1 MRIGYLECF
10 AGVSGDMFLGALVD
24 AGADFAAMNQAAAS
38 LNLGAGLRMRK
49 VDRSGIHS
57 TKVDVLLHGEP
68 AQEGLPGTS
77 HLDLHTHEH
86 PQEHSH
92 SHDHKNEHTHSHDDH
107 EPAHKGSHSHAHEEG
122 HDHNH
127 SHSHGRSLSVIR
139 TLIEGSQL
147 APETRRL
154 AMRAFDLLGTSEAR
168 IHNVPVEKIHFHE
181 VGAVDAIV
189 DIVAAC
195 EGIRLLQVD
204 AWVCSPLNVGGG
216 LINCAHGQFP
226 VPAPAV
232 LDLLQGAPTYSSGMQ
247 MELVTPTGA
256 ALVRALGCTFSA
268 FPPMRISSIGYGA
281 GTRDPKNFPN
291 VLRISVGES
300 ENSVV
305 PVAEEDA
312 STSDTVTVL
321 ETAVDDLNPQV
332 IGNFAQ
338 LAYGA
343 GALDVT
349 LSPVQMKKGRPGTQ
363 IVVLCRQGQSARLQE
378 MMFRELSTLGI
389 RVRQEQRVTLERRL
403 VEVETEWGKV
413 RIKAGYLRGEEVN
426 AAPEYEDCRTAALA
440 RNVPVKLVMEAAMLA
455 YRGRQNRD
463 QRHGLQTSR
472 KG

>member
-24 AGADFAAMNQAAAS
+24 AGADFAAMNQAAMS
-38 LNLGAGLRMRK
+38 LNLDAGLRMRK

-68 AQEGLPGTS
+68 AEEGLPGTS
-77 HLDLHTHEH
+77 HLELHTHEH

-92 SHDHKNEHTHSHDDH
+92 SHDHV
-107 EPAHKGSHSHAHEEG
+107 
-122 HDHNH
+122 HDHKH

-139 TLIEGSQL
+139 VLIEGSPL
-147 APETRRL
+147 AEETKRL

-168 IHNVPVEKIHFHE
+168 IHNVTVEKIHFHE

-216 LINCAHGQFP
+216 HIHCAHGQFP

-268 FPPMRISSIGYGA
+268 FPSMRISSIGYGA

-305 PVAEEDA
+305 PVATGDA

-338 LAYGA
+338 LAFGA

-349 LSPVQMKKGRPGTQ
+349 IAPVQMKKGRQGTQ
-363 IVVLCRQGQSARLQE
+363 ITVLCRQGQSDRLQE

-389 RVRQEQRVTLERRL
+389 RVRQEQRVTLERKL

-413 RIKAGYLRGEEVN
+413 RVKAGFWRGEEVN
-426 AAPEYEDCRTAALA
+426 AAPEYEDCRAAAL
-440 RNVPVKLVMEAAMLA
+440 RWNVPVKLVMEAAMLA
-455 YRGRQNRD
+455 YRGRQNRG
-463 QRHGLQTSR
+463 QSPELQTSK